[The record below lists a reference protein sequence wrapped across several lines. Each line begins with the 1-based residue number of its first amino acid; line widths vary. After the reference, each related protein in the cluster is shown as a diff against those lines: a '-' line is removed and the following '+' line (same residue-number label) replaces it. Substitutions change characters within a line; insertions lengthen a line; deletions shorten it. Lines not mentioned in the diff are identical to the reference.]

1 MFLIKVM
8 EDITRNKQAKKREA
22 DLLINV
28 RGHRIKRRLFYVYQI
43 NVDINEKEY
52 LIYKIGD
59 PFSYKK
65 MLS

>member
-1 MFLIKVM
+1 MFLVKVM

-28 RGHRIKRRLFYVYQI
+28 NGHRIKRRLFYFYQI

-59 PFSYKK
+59 PF
-65 MLS
+65 